1 MKKGEG
7 KMVTSISCSFVQNCG
22 SSSEESQDLII
33 IRRDFP
39 KREILKPGNPTCDR
53 RFEKSQQRFSQERR

>member
-7 KMVTSISCSFVQNCG
+7 KTVTSISYSFVQNRG

-53 RFEKSQQRFSQERR
+53 RF